1 MDRLQR
7 MAEYVRKQKGLC
19 VVLRGNDTCVLLT
32 PRGRQPLNKLM
43 SAEEIESLLREVVPA
58 DHAAQLDQP
67 ESWSFTHPTPEGPLG
82 VQVARP
88 DGRLEVTI
96 TLPGAPP
103 VAIPAGDIPPERPT
117 PSPLPDTNLGLAP
130 VAPAAPP
137 VAVEAPF
144 ASAPPPQ
151 TAPAVFARPV
161 VTYPAEYL
169 PGLFRAALA
178 APASDIYLQPGA
190 KPWARVNAEVR
201 ALDYGPVLTPEQL
214 DGALYDLVPS
224 AVRHRWLESG
234 AVAFGY
240 TFEDRVR
247 LRFVLSADSA
257 GTSASIRLLPL
268 VLPTLEALQAPA
280 FLGELARSPRGLVLL
295 GGAHGSG
302 VSSTLAAMLRIVGA
316 ERRARVVTL
325 EAPIEF
331 LHRAEQ
337 SLVTQIEV
345 PTQVPTFTEAIR
357 RLALADID
365 VCVVGEATAPE
376 TLLAA
381 LRLAEAGT
389 LVLAAVRLPDAPAV
403 VEHLLDTLA
412 ASGAQA
418 PGERALRAL
427 RGVVCQR
434 LCRPKW
440 AGPRVPLF
448 ELLHLGQAAATLI
461 RQGKP
466 RELHGSMF
474 TTFDSTLAGLVKDG
488 KVTRDEAL
496 RQGTDLD
503 ALRKL
508 LPVE

>member
-19 VVLRGNDTCVLLT
+19 VVLRGDDTCVLIT
-32 PRGRQPLNKLM
+32 QRGRQPLNKLM
-43 SAEEIESLLREVVPA
+43 TTEEIESLLREVVPA
-58 DHAAQLDQP
+58 DQAAKLDQS
-67 ESWSFTHPTPEGPLG
+67 ESWSFAHPTPEGPLG

-96 TLPGAPP
+96 TLPGGVPIAT
-103 VAIPAGDIPPERPT
+103 PAGDVPPERAM
-117 PSPLPDTNLGLAP
+117 PSPPPDSALGLAP

-137 VAVEAPF
+137 VAVEGPVPTTL
-144 ASAPPPQ
+144 PP
-151 TAPAVFARPV
+151 TALAVFARPV
-161 VTYPAEYL
+161 VSYPAEYL

-178 APASDIYLQPGA
+178 APASDLYLQPGV
-190 KPWARVNAEVR
+190 KPWARVNGDVR
-201 ALDYGPVLTPEQL
+201 PLDYGTVLTPEQL
-214 DGALYDLVPS
+214 DSALFDLVPS
-224 AVRHRWLESG
+224 ALRHRWLEKG
-234 AVAFGY
+234 AVTFAH
-240 TFEDRVR
+240 TFEDRAR
-247 LRFVLSADSA
+247 LRCVLSSDGT
-257 GTSASIRLLPL
+257 GTSASIRLLTLLP
-268 VLPTLEALQAPA
+268 PTLEELQAPA

-302 VSSTLAAMLRIVGA
+302 VSSTLAAMLRIVGS
-316 ERRARVVTL
+316 ERRARVVSL
-325 EAPIEF
+325 EAPVEF

-337 SLVTQIEV
+337 SLLTQIEV
-345 PTQVPTFTEAIR
+345 PTQAPTFAEGIR
-357 RLALADID
+357 RLSLAGVD
-365 VCVVGEATAPE
+365 VCVVGNATDPE

-381 LRLAEAGT
+381 LQLAEAGT

-403 VEHLLDTLA
+403 VDHLLDTLA
-412 ASGAQA
+412 ASGAQG
-418 PGERALRAL
+418 PGERLLRAL

-440 AGPRVPLF
+440 AGPRIPLF
-448 ELLHLGQAAATLI
+448 DLLHLSQPAATLI

-466 RELHGSMF
+466 RELHSTMF
-474 TTFDSTLAGLVKDG
+474 TTFDSALAGLVKDG

-496 RQGTDLD
+496 RQGTDLE